1 MRCSMQGGG
10 GHVHYV
16 FCCCS
21 CCCLLLLVMVTHTLG
36 LSRDAAFVGYSERY
50 LGRQSSSLEN
60 HGLPLQ
66 QKEHL
71 VFETKYGEIT
81 VELQKDYAPQ
91 TVRYVKSL
99 ASRGLFDGCG
109 IYRAEPPGE
118 TNDDGHP
125 GTRKG
130 YALLQGGLFSCGR
143 QENKELPLEPKL
155 NNSKGAVS
163 LITGTSEFFFS
174 LEDHPEWNG
183 SFSVWGK
190 VVGARSW
197 RVLERL
203 VALPTRQ
210 EIHPSGTTLRILLK
224 PVVFKARIGTNVQ
237 PTLIM
242 D

>member
-1 MRCSMQGGG
+1 MVVAFTGQN
-10 GHVHYV
+10 
-16 FCCCS
+16 
-21 CCCLLLLVMVTHTLG
+21 LLVKPMMMATRVHEKGVLAKALT
-36 LSRDAAFVGYSERY
+36 
-50 LGRQSSSLEN
+50 
-60 HGLPLQ
+60 P
-66 QKEHL
+66 
-71 VFETKYGEIT
+71 
-81 VELQKDYAPQ
+81 
-91 TVRYVKSL
+91 KSL
-99 ASRGLFDGCG
+99 CDGL
-109 IYRAEPPGE
+109 R
-118 TNDDGHP
+118 
-125 GTRKG
+125 

-224 PVVFKARIGTNVQ
+224 PVVFKARIGTNIQ
-237 PTLIM
+237 PTLVM

>member
-1 MRCSMQGGG
+1 M
-10 GHVHYV
+10 
-16 FCCCS
+16 
-21 CCCLLLLVMVTHTLG
+21 
-36 LSRDAAFVGYSERY
+36 D
-50 LGRQSSSLEN
+50 
-60 HGLPLQ
+60 
-66 QKEHL
+66 K
-71 VFETKYGEIT
+71 
-81 VELQKDYAPQ
+81 
-91 TVRYVKSL
+91 
-99 ASRGLFDGCG
+99 
-109 IYRAEPPGE
+109 
-118 TNDDGHP
+118 
-125 GTRKG
+125 
-130 YALLQGGLFSCGR
+130 GGLFSCGR

-224 PVVFKARIGTNVQ
+224 PVVFKARIGTNIQ
-237 PTLIM
+237 PTLVM
-242 D
+242 DKTF